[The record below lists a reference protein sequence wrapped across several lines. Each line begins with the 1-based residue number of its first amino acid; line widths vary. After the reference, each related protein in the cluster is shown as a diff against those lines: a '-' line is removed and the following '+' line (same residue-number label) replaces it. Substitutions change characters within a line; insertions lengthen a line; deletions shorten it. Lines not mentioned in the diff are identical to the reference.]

1 MFNIP
6 KPGVQFNLGLS
17 EKRCVFIHGL
27 IKYMYIY
34 IYTYTLCVYIYI
46 HIFT

>member
-1 MFNIP
+1 MLNIP

-34 IYTYTLCVYIYI
+34 IHLYTVYIYI
-46 HIFT
+46 HIFA

>member
-34 IYTYTLCVYIYI
+34 TLIHCVYIYT